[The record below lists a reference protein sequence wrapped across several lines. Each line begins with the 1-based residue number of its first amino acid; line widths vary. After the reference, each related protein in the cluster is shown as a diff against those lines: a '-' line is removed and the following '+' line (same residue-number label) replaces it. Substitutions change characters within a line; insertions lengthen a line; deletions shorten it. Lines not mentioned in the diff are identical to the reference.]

1 MARGRN
7 KLPRETLALRGT
19 LRNDRERPSSV
30 MGTPIKLEEVA
41 LRCQTSGL
49 RAATPRARKIYWRK
63 VREAAALGILEP
75 QDLPQ
80 LLAYAADYDWL
91 ISATE
96 SLNKDGLVIKQGKK
110 TTTTKHY
117 PDGTIEVKE
126 VDERLDM
133 PNPIFKQAMQLQ
145 DKLRQLGGNFGFSPI
160 DRQKLK
166 IVQQSDAPKG
176 FRALFAAVVAD
187 NDDGPEEQ

>member
-19 LRNDRERPSSV
+19 LRKDRERPSSV

-49 RAATPRARKIYWRK
+49 RAISPRARKIYWRN

-166 IVQQSDAPKG
+166 MVQQSDAPKG
-176 FRALFAAVVAD
+176 FHALFAAVVAD